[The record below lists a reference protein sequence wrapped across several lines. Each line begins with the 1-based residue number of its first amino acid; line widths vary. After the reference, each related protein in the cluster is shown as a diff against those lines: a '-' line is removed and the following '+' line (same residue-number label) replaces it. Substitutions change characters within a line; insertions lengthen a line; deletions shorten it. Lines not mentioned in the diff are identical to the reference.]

1 MKSMEEK
8 EKNEE
13 LQEAMQEMLRQL
25 EREDEEVMAR
35 HEELTGKLPPRSK
48 EIDELMK

>member
-35 HEELTGKLPPRSK
+35 LRLTVSTR
-48 EIDELMK
+48 

>member
-25 EREDEEVMAR
+25 EREDEEVMAGSWQQ
-35 HEELTGKLPPRSK
+35 TGKLPPRSS
-48 EIDELMK
+48 EIDKLMQ